1 MINFK
6 EIFVAWKTLARPTEF
21 QSKVAKDR
29 LDVCISC
36 EFKKEVFEKSEW
48 SAICG
53 KCGCPLKAKIFS
65 QEINPCPMEKWILPD
80 NKNGIN
86 FVQKTKKS
94 FL

>member
-6 EIFVAWKTLARPTEF
+6 EIFVAWKTYMKPTEF
-21 QSKVAKDR
+21 QAKVAKDR

-36 EFKKEVFEKSEW
+36 EFKKEIFEKSEW

-65 QEINPCPMEKWILPD
+65 QETNPCPMGYWITPD
-80 NKNGIN
+80 NNNGIN
-86 FVQKTKKS
+86 FEQKTKKT

>member
-29 LDVCISC
+29 LDVCIKC
-36 EFKKEVFEKSEW
+36 EFRKDIFEGKEW
-48 SAICG
+48 SSICG

-65 QEINPCPMEKWILPD
+65 QEINPCPMGYWINPD

-86 FVQKTKKS
+86 FVKKENKT

>member
-6 EIFVAWKTLARPTEF
+6 EIFVAWKTAARPTEF
-21 QSKVAKDR
+21 QSKIAKDR

-36 EFKKEVFEKSEW
+36 PHKQEIFEKKEW
-48 SAICG
+48 SAICE

-65 QEINPCPMEKWILPD
+65 QEINPCPMGYWIKPD

-86 FVQKTKKS
+86 FIQKSKET

>member
-6 EIFVAWKTLARPTEF
+6 EIFFAWKTMMRPNEF
-21 QSKVAKDR
+21 QAKVAKDR

-36 EFKKEVFEKSEW
+36 PFKKEVFEKNEW

-65 QEINPCPMEKWILPD
+65 NEVNPCPMGYWIVPD

-86 FVQKTKKS
+86 YISKNTKTV
-94 FL
+94 L